1 MFFCVSLGSFWLWQ
15 FLLFDFGDLNSFEVY
30 WSDVLNNAFK
40 WDLSNVFSHDMPYLW
55 VFHTKSAYDRHITV
69 DVEFDQLVEIVLV
82 KILHY
87 RLSFLIMLLFI
98 LYSLEWSYYGQLIL
112 RVLLFPSLKLEYTN
126 YLEIFCLFS
135 CLCLFT

>member
-1 MFFCVSLGSFWLWQ
+1 MSFSYQ
-15 FLLFDFGDLNSFEVY
+15 ES
-30 WSDVLNNAFK
+30 
-40 WDLSNVFSHDMPYLW
+40 
-55 VFHTKSAYDRHITV
+55 YDRHITV

-87 RLSFLIMLLFI
+87 RFSFLIMLLFI